1 MQYNRYMSN
10 ERKLTRR
17 SKMHEQWSIKKIGNT
32 FNIVSNQSKWFIAE
46 DVLYNNAMTI
56 ITHFNN
62 NGRVKIDKNGDAV

>member
-1 MQYNRYMSN
+1 
-10 ERKLTRR
+10 
-17 SKMHEQWSIKKIGNT
+17 MHEQWSIKKIGNT